1 MSESIVNKN
10 IILYGYWRSSAA
22 YRVRIGLNLKQLNY
36 ESKSVH
42 LVRNGGEQ
50 HDPQYR
56 ELNASELVP
65 VLVDGDVQLNQSLA
79 ILQYLDE
86 HYSCKSSP
94 EVSLIPEQTPLRY
107 QALAMAQDIAME
119 IHPLNN
125 LRVLQYLERE
135 LSCEQEMKMDW
146 LHYWMSQGFRAVE
159 EKLAKHRK
167 AHGDSV
173 YSLTDSPCIV
183 DVCIVPQVYNALRFG
198 VDMSP
203 YPLINSIVEACNQ
216 LPAFIEAMPEN
227 QVDMNE

>member
-1 MSESIVNKN
+1 MNKK
-10 IILYGYWRSSAA
+10 ITLYGYWRSSAA
-22 YRVRIGLNLKQLNY
+22 YRVRIGLNLKQLSY

-65 VLVDGDVQLNQSLA
+65 VLVDGDVQLNQSLT

-86 HYSCKSSP
+86 SYLCERYP
-94 EVSLIPEQTPLRY
+94 DTLLIPEPSPLRY

-135 LSCEQEMKMDW
+135 LSCEQEAKMEW
-146 LHYWMSQGFRAVE
+146 LHYWMSQGFRALE
-159 EKLAKHRK
+159 EKLAKLRK

-183 DVCIVPQVYNALRFG
+183 DICLVPQVYNALRFD

-203 YPLINSIVEACNQ
+203 YPLINSIVAACNQ
-216 LPAFIEAMPEN
+216 LPAFIDAMPEN
-227 QVDMNE
+227 QADANV

>member
-1 MSESIVNKN
+1 MNQN
-10 IILYGYWRSSAA
+10 MTLYGYWRSSAA
-22 YRVRIGLNLKQLNY
+22 YRVRIGLNLKQLDY

-50 HDPQYR
+50 HDPHYR

-65 VLVDGDVQLNQSLA
+65 VLVDGEVKLNQSLT

-86 HYSCKSSP
+86 SYLCESSP
-94 EVSLIPEQTPLRY
+94 DSLLIPEQTPLRY
-107 QALAMAQDIAME
+107 QALAMAQDIAIE

-135 LSCEQEMKMDW
+135 LSCEQEARMDW
-146 LHYWMSQGFRAVE
+146 LHHWMNQGFRALE

-183 DVCIVPQVYNALRFG
+183 DICLVPQVYNALRFG

-227 QVDMNE
+227 QADANDSM

>member
-1 MSESIVNKN
+1 MNNK
-10 IILYGYWRSSAA
+10 ITLYSYWRSSAA
-22 YRVRIGLNLKQLNY
+22 YRVRIGLNLKQLSY
-36 ESKSVH
+36 ESKLVH

-56 ELNASELVP
+56 EINASELVP
-65 VLVDGDVQLNQSLA
+65 VLVDGAVQLNQSLT

-86 HYSCKSSP
+86 SYLCESSP
-94 EVSLIPEQTPLRY
+94 DTLLIPEQKPLRY

-135 LSCEQEMKMDW
+135 LSCEQEAKMDW
-146 LHYWMSQGFRAVE
+146 LHHWMSQGFRALE

-183 DVCIVPQVYNALRFG
+183 DICLVPQVYNALRFDL
-198 VDMSP
+198 DMSP
-203 YPLINSIVEACNQ
+203 YPLINSIVAACNQ
-216 LPAFIEAMPEN
+216 LPAFIDAMPEN
-227 QVDMNE
+227 QVDANV